1 MSRDEGGTLRSKL
14 VRINSSSR
22 NKDPVYGFSSSDFRL
37 DFNLN
42 IPDLIKVHSIV
53 LKSCS
58 IPNTEYNIN
67 SSNNTFSFIAGL
79 DETTI
84 VIPYGNYTINTLL
97 ATLMDSPQAEFYG
110 MTIQVAQPSGK
121 LQFTTNTNIQ
131 LLNAE
136 QGNAMAKV
144 LGILTNSPPTSNY
157 IVDGLP
163 NLLGLQNIYIVSQTL
178 SAGIG
183 MIDSGLNQIAVFS
196 QIPMTVPFGSV
207 NHYTSPEEQSDE
219 IFFPSD
225 RTIGEIDLT
234 LYNDLGRIIDLHGL
248 DWSMIIKIY
257 YHVASIY

>member
-1 MSRDEGGTLRSKL
+1 MNGSEGGTLRSKL

-22 NKDPVYGFSSSDFRL
+22 KKAAVYNYTSSDFRL

-67 SSNNTFSFIAGL
+67 DTNYTFSFIAGL

-84 VIPYGNYTINTLL
+84 VIPFGNYTIDTLI
-97 ATLMDSPQAEFYG
+97 AAIMDSPQAEFYE

-136 QGNAMAKV
+136 QGNAMAQV

-163 NLLGLQNIYIVSQTL
+163 NLLGLQNIYIVSQAL
-178 SAGIG
+178 SGGVA
-183 MIDSGLNQIAVFS
+183 MIDSSLNQISVFS
-196 QIPMTVPFGSV
+196 QIPMNVPWGNV

-234 LYNDLGRIIDLHGL
+234 LYNDMGRIIDLHGL

>member
-14 VRINSSSR
+14 VRINSGSR
-22 NKDPVYGFSSSDFRL
+22 LKDPVYKYTSSDFRL

-67 SSNNTFSFIAGL
+67 NTNYTFSFIAGL

-84 VIPYGNYTINTLL
+84 VLPYGNYTINTLI
-97 ATLMDSPQAEFYG
+97 AAIMDSPQGIFYG

-136 QGNAMAKV
+136 QGNAMANV

-178 SAGIG
+178 SGGVA
-183 MIDSGLNQIAVFS
+183 MIDSELNQIAVFS
-196 QIPMTVPFGSV
+196 QIPMTVPFGNV

-234 LYNDLGRIIDLHGL
+234 LYNDMGRIIDLHGL
-248 DWSMIIKIY
+248 EWSMIIKIY